1 MNTVKI
7 IRLGLLPY
15 QAGYRLQEHLVSEI
29 KHGVKTGDSNL
40 NLLLLLEHYPVYTT
54 GIRSKE
60 YTTQEETRLKNL
72 GADFVRTNR
81 GGLITFHGPGQLV
94 AYPILNLNN
103 FIPQVH
109 RRKAAL
115 GMKWYVNTLEQ
126 VVIKT
131 ISCYGLEGQ
140 RSPHTGVWVGDNKI
154 CAMGVHS
161 SQLITS
167 HGLALNANTD
177 MRWFKN
183 IVPCG
188 IQDKGVTSL
197 SQQLGVE
204 VSVKDVSPELERCFA
219 EEFGANLVECDSEQ
233 TRSYIPQHIKDEID
247 QENIRRNAVP
257 QP

>member
-1 MNTVKI
+1 MNTVNI
-7 IRLGLLPY
+7 LRLGILPY
-15 QAGYRLQEHLVSEI
+15 RAGYKLQEHLVGEI
-29 KHGVKTGDSNL
+29 KRRIGGGDPSL
-40 NLLLLLEHYPVYTT
+40 NLLLLLEHKPVYTT

-60 YTTQEETRLKNL
+60 YTLDEEARLKTL
-72 GADFVRTNR
+72 GADFERTNR

-115 GMKWYVNTLEQ
+115 GMRWYVNTLEQ

-131 ISCYGLEGQ
+131 ISAYGLEGS
-140 RSPHTGVWVGDNKI
+140 RSPHTGVWVGENKI

-177 MRWFKN
+177 MAWFTN

-197 SQQLGVE
+197 TKELGHE
-204 VSVKDVSPELERCFA
+204 VTVGDVAPHLIRCFA
-219 EEFGANLVECDSEQ
+219 EEFGANLVECDQEE
-233 TRSYIPQHIKDEID
+233 TRTFLPQHILDEIELESED
-247 QENIRRNAVP
+247 R
-257 QP
+257 

>member
-7 IRLGLLPY
+7 LRLGLLPY
-15 QAGYRLQEHLVSEI
+15 QAGYRLQENLVSEI
-29 KHGVKTGDSNL
+29 KHGVKAGDSNL

-115 GMKWYVNTLEQ
+115 GIKWYVNTLEQ

-197 SQQLGVE
+197 SQQLGFE

-233 TRSYIPQHIKDEID
+233 TRAYIPQHIIDEID
-247 QENIRRNAVP
+247 QENERMSAVP
-257 QP
+257 KP